1 MQLTERLSH
10 IEYLQVTGS
19 DSCEVFCGSD
29 QEWFPAE
36 RQRLTGC
43 GPSAAANILFYIER
57 KENAGCCGRSRAD
70 LLSFME
76 EAWQSVTP
84 EKRMEEPL
92 MHQMMEGGWLG
103 MGRASR

>member
-29 QEWFPAE
+29 QEWFPTE

-43 GPSAAANILFYIER
+43 GPSAAANILLLLLISETGHR
-57 KENAGCCGRSRAD
+57 K
-70 LLSFME
+70 
-76 EAWQSVTP
+76 
-84 EKRMEEPL
+84 K
-92 MHQMMEGGWLG
+92 GGKI
-103 MGRASR
+103 